1 MSETMTLRRP
11 DDFHLHLRD
20 GEMLQTVL
28 AYSARQFARVIVMPN
43 LKPPVTRVADARA
56 YRERILAA
64 LTPGQQFEPLMT
76 AGLCDDTP
84 ADELRRGFE
93 EGVFTAAKLYPAG
106 ATTHSEFGVTSIA
119 RVARA
124 LDAMQALG
132 MPLLVHGESTDP
144 AVDVFDREAVFIET
158 TLQPLLKDFPALK
171 LVMEHITT
179 EEAVDFIGSDI
190 SSRLAAT
197 VTPQH
202 LMFNRNALFTG
213 GLRPHQYCL
222 PALKRERHRLAL
234 RHFATSGSPKVFLG
248 RGLGAAPAQAQGGDL
263 RLRRDL
269 QCTGRLAELPHGL
282 RRREGPRQVRG
293 LRQHPWC
300 TFLRLAFEWEHTH
313 AAQGVVRSIGR
324 HRTARWRQHSS
335 LPGRQ
340 HAALDAGGRKDP
352 IRRETT
358 AGDHTMQVGMME
370 RLGGGEELF

>member
-28 AYSARQFARVIVMPN
+28 AYSARQFARAIVMPN

-84 ADELRRGFE
+84 ADELHRGFE

-179 EEAVDFIGSDI
+179 EEAVDFIGSDT
-190 SSRLAAT
+190 SGRLAAT

-248 RGLGAAPAQAQGGDL
+248 TDSAPH
-263 RLRRDL
+263 LRRLKEATCGCAGIFNAPVAL
-269 QCTGRLAELPHGL
+269 QSYLTVFDEEKALDKFEAFASIHGARFYGLPLNGSTLTL
-282 RRREGPRQVRG
+282 RRVSCEVSEDI
-293 LRQHPWC
+293 
-300 TFLRLAFEWEHTH
+300 A
-313 AAQGVVRSIGR
+313 
-324 HRTARWRQHSS
+324 
-335 LPGRQ
+335 LPG
-340 HAALDAGGRKDP
+340 GGSIHP
-352 IRRETT
+352 F
-358 AGDHTMQVGMME
+358 
-370 RLGGGEELF
+370 LGGSTLPWMLEEERIRFAERPPPGTTQCRWG